1 MDIVSIS
8 EAVYLV
14 YMYIYYKTSYSIH
27 HPFEYMVVE
36 SDLWK
41 HPINTGAYENKI
53 CELGSYASIV
63 GAILLI
69 YRGLGNKTS
78 VKVTRTVILT
88 WSIIAFM
95 ATKDIASALI
105 AVVALVVSM
114 QTFKNHE
121 MKIEINKKI
130 YYINKQCIFV

>member
-78 VKVTRTVILT
+78 VKLTRMIILT

-95 ATKDIASALI
+95 ANINAFI
-105 AVVALVVSM
+105 YVIPIILVEVLY
-114 QTFKNHE
+114 FR
-121 MKIEINKKI
+121 
-130 YYINKQCIFV
+130 IFD